1 MYRLGIGFEDIAPD
15 NRIKMKDLRADIL
28 ISSQILSIEWE
39 RIIFKIKIKLH
50 FKEGYTPK
58 KKLDFYLVTHYF
70 RSNAKF
76 KVEEE
81 KDGVYELSLNI
92 TNPGYCSCLPKAA
105 YSIFICEGD
114 KILSEPKV
122 LPEVAKELMDKSR
135 SFFHSNKSRAYNVE
149 LSIKEDL
156 DELYLLFR
164 VLNAKDAGVKLF
176 TAEDPNLSLVEPFS
190 VLKTMGKR
198 IGKII
203 PKKLK
208 FSKNRLVRGT
218 YKFLSAHN
226 LKKKKARKT
235 ILFMSEQRYQIGA
248 NLQSVHDRL
257 IERGL
262 DKDFEILVSAR
273 DSVSDK
279 GKLGKKSWIEFVKK
293 LAKADIVFIDDHVP
307 VFDWLLLRPEVKL
320 IQLWHAGAGFKS
332 SGYSRWGNTGC
343 PATMSC
349 HRQYDF
355 GIAGSSK
362 IGIFFS
368 EVFGINDSQILP
380 TGMPRMDEYLDETYR
395 KKTVERLYSDYPYL
409 KGKKVILFAPT
420 YRGKNNADA
429 MYPYELIDFERLY
442 QFCKDE
448 YVVLFKMHPWV
459 VAPVPIEEKHNDRFF
474 DFNTFPNIN
483 DLFYITD
490 LLITD
495 YSSNIF
501 EYSLMRKPMLFFA
514 FDKIQYSY
522 SRGFHRDYEESTP
535 GKIVETFDELMEAL
549 EKKDFQFEK
558 VEEYV
563 EEHFDYIDSHAS
575 DRVIDWF
582 VLEQMPDKF
591 KEKIRLQD
599 EENERVK
606 RLDFSVL
613 RPEE

>member
-1 MYRLGIGFEDIAPD
+1 MYRLGVDFKDVSPEK
-15 NRIKMKDLRADIL
+15 RIQMKDLRDRKFFD
-28 ISSQILSIEWE
+28 SQIISIEWE
-39 RIIFKIKIKLH
+39 RIIVRIKIRIQ
-50 FKEGYTPK
+50 FKEGYLPK
-58 KKLDFYLVTHYF
+58 KGLDFFLVTQYF

-76 KVEEE
+76 KVEAIH
-81 KDGVYELSLNI
+81 DGIYELSLNI
-92 TNPGYCSCLPKAA
+92 TNPGYCSCLPEAA
-105 YSIFICEGD
+105 YSILICEENN
-114 KILSEPKV
+114 ILSEPHV
-122 LPEVAKELMDKSR
+122 SPEVAKELMDKSR
-135 SFFHSNKSRAYNVE
+135 SFFHSNKSRAYNIE
-149 LSIKEDL
+149 LSIKEDVE
-156 DELYLLFR
+156 ELYLLLR
-164 VLNAKDAGVKLF
+164 ILNARQAGVQKF
-176 TAEDPNLSLVEPFS
+176 TAPDINSLDV
-190 VLKTMGKR
+190 KTPSFVQ
-198 IGKII
+198 KIE
-203 PKKLK
+203 KK
-208 FSKNRLVRGT
+208 FGINSNRMIRGL
-218 YKFLSAHN
+218 YKYLSAEN
-226 LKKKKARKT
+226 LKKKKEKKT
-235 ILFMSEQRYQIGA
+235 ILFMTEQRYQLGA
-248 NLQSVHDRL
+248 NLQSVLDRL
-257 IERGL
+257 KERGME
-262 DKDFEILVSAR
+262 KEYEIITSAR
-273 DSVSDK
+273 DSVTDK
-279 GKLGKKSWIEFVKK
+279 EKLGKKSWIKFIKK
-293 LAKADIVFIDDHVP
+293 IAKADIIFIDDHVP
-307 VFDWLLLRPEVKL
+307 AFDFILLRPEVKL

-535 GKIVETFDELMEAL
+535 GRIVETFDELMEAL